1 MGVEQNKALH
11 PQRRQ
16 LRAHLVDQIEKQRS
30 RKAEGSGEVLVLRRK
45 ADGLTRQSPN
55 RQSWIKLRQ
64 DQIEDAV
71 SKNSVR
77 RQGQLRAVLLTGS
90 KRPNHRCTRPRGGL
104 AGLGPGQPIKSLAK
118 LIHGV
123 EQARSC

>member
-1 MGVEQNKALH
+1 MD
-11 PQRRQ
+11 Q
-16 LRAHLVDQIEKQRS
+16 LRKRFDQ
-30 RKAEGSGEVLVLRRK
+30 
-45 ADGLTRQSPN
+45 LTWPEASCAVSQPGATVIWPFGACE
-55 RQSWIKLRQ
+55 QHG
-64 DQIEDAV
+64 IEDSL

-77 RQGQLRAVLLTGS
+77 RKRQLGAMLLTGS

-104 AGLGPGQPIKSLAK
+104 SGLGPGQPIKSLAK